1 LEENENNIITPYL
14 RAEKVALRLI
24 ARAEQCT
31 GGLIRKLERRGFTAA
46 CIDEVISKLTE
57 LNLLDDSRFARLW
70 LESRLRLPR
79 SPRRLLS
86 SLCSRG
92 IDHDDAQA
100 ALKNVL
106 NEDTEFALIVK
117 FAKKY
122 SRKKNGDPHSLK
134 FLLKNEGFST
144 AVIRQFLGEE

>member
-1 LEENENNIITPYL
+1 LEESENNASTPYL
-14 RAEKVALRLI
+14 RAEKTALRLI

-31 GGLIRKLERRGFTAA
+31 GGLTRKLERRGFDSA
-46 CIDEVISKLTE
+46 CIGEIISKLTE
-57 LNLLDDSRFARLW
+57 LKLLDDNRFARLW

-100 ALKNVL
+100 ALKNIL
-106 NEDTEFALIVK
+106 DEDTESALLTR

-122 SRKKNGDPHSLK
+122 SRKTGGDPRSLK
-134 FLLKNEGFST
+134 YLLKNEGFSV
-144 AVIRQFLGEE
+144 AAIKRFFGEE